1 MVTENIRP
9 TKELQKIMDDLLK
22 RIDDIFSFKKT
33 TRTLI
38 KSKENQNEQSTVIS
52 IELEKGHEK
61 RNSDLPKTIMFKNE
75 DDVKNTF
82 AMIRN

>member
-38 KSKENQNEQSTVIS
+38 KSKESVDMIKKWFGNLAE
-52 IELEKGHEK
+52 
-61 RNSDLPKTIMFKNE
+61 MF
-75 DDVKNTF
+75 F
-82 AMIRN
+82 